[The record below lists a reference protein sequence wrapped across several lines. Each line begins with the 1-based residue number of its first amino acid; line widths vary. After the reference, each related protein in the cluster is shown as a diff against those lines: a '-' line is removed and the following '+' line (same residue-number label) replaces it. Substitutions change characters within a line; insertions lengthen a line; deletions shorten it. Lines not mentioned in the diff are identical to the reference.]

1 MQILI
6 VDDDRIQ
13 RHILSKQLGQLGYT
27 VREADDGALAWA
39 MLQEAPA
46 PIVVT
51 NWSMPGFN
59 GPELIARIRAARF
72 PGYTYVILLTAKDG
86 RDNIVRGLDAGADDY
101 LIKPCDPSELRARVA
116 IAARIV
122 DLEMRLRTARD
133 TDGLTGL
140 LNRMA
145 IANAVEIE
153 LARAG
158 REGTSAGV
166 ALLDVDYFK
175 QVNDQ
180 HGHQVGDM
188 ALRHVAVVVARNI
201 RPYDLLGR
209 WGGEELLLL
218 LPRTTLAE
226 ATAVA
231 ERVCAGIAAAPID
244 LGQGRQLR
252 LSASLGV
259 ANTAGDPTCPL
270 DTLVQ
275 RADAAL
281 YQAKAAGRN
290 CVRAAQPPNRAA

>member
-13 RHILSKQLGQLGYT
+13 RHILSKQLGQLGYS

-145 IANAVEIE
+145 ITNAVEIE

-231 ERVCAGIAAAPID
+231 ERVCAGIA
-244 LGQGRQLR
+244 
-252 LSASLGV
+252 
-259 ANTAGDPTCPL
+259 
-270 DTLVQ
+270 
-275 RADAAL
+275 
-281 YQAKAAGRN
+281 
-290 CVRAAQPPNRAA
+290 